1 MNAHDAA
8 TTSPVYDKKMY
19 GFIAQEV
26 KAAMD
31 THSITDFA
39 GWTQIDSD
47 AQDNMQGISYEMF
60 VMPLVKAIQEL
71 STENEALKARLTAG
85 GL

>member
-1 MNAHDAA
+1 MN
-8 TTSPVYDKKMY
+8 DKVNH

-26 KAAMD
+26 KETIDNHPEIKDGFEMWSEDDLDGRQRIGEGAL
-31 THSITDFA
+31 ITIL
-39 GWTQIDSD
+39 T
-47 AQDNMQGISYEMF
+47 
-60 VMPLVKAIQEL
+60 KAVQEL

>member
-1 MNAHDAA
+1 MIN
-8 TTSPVYDKKMY
+8 DKVNH

-26 KAAMD
+26 KSVLDNHPELKDGFDMWKED
-31 THSITDFA
+31 E
-39 GWTQIDSD
+39 IDGRQRIGEG
-47 AQDNMQGISYEMF
+47 ALVPM
-60 VMPLVKAIQEL
+60 LVKAIQEL

>member
-1 MNAHDAA
+1 
-8 TTSPVYDKKMY
+8 
-19 GFIAQEV
+19 
-26 KAAMD
+26 MD

-39 GWTQIDSD
+39 GWHESD
-47 AQDNMQGISYEMF
+47 NSADDLQGVSYEMF
-60 VMPLVKAIQEL
+60 VMPLIKAIQEL